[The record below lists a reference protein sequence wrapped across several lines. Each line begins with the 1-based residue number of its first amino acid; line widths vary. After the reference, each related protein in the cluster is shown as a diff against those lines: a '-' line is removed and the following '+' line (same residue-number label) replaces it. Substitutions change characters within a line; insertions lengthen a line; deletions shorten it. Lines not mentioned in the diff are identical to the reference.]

1 MLVRRWLTAAAIML
15 MPIGLPAHAQ
25 EDDAALI
32 ARGEYL
38 ARAADCM
45 PCHTSPGGKPYAG
58 GLGLSTP
65 FGTLYSVNITSDRK
79 TGIGGWT
86 FEQFTGALHDG
97 IRADGAFLY
106 PAMPFDAYTGITEDD
121 LRALWAY
128 VRRIPAVEAANPD
141 NQLSFP
147 FSIRLGMLAWREL
160 YFTPQSFQPTPGKSD
175 VWNRGAYLVEAL
187 GHCSDCHSPRNVMG
201 AIKGKEQFVGAEVDG
216 FYAPDIASAALAKT
230 WRPADLK
237 NFLKTGSAPDRTSVF
252 GPMADVVQ
260 HSLAHLT
267 DADLDAMV
275 TYLLDSPPPADLPA
289 PQKLSPLPAETY
301 HRAAKLYVDQCA
313 GCHQPHGTGLA
324 NSVPPLQDNP
334 AVTATEPYNV
344 LKAVLDGLPP
354 GGRYGAMPSFA
365 GRLSDQQ
372 IAELAN
378 YVRTS
383 WGNQA
388 PANATAS
395 MVGLWRS
402 AGAVP
407 DYGTSAAE
415 DFQCPQV
422 GGAPGAPGPDA
433 NAVAALAAMIQ
444 GGNRHVPELIA
455 TYQKQAS
462 DTGTATTI
470 DALLAAYCPTVAQ
483 ADEPAYIKKAELERF
498 AMQAAAD
505 LSQQTATVPFPA
517 IDLTLALP
525 VGHSLVAREPDGA
538 ARPVA
543 CPADDGKLV
552 AASLVADARQVLG
565 TPALPVTAEARDGFV
580 TALKAK
586 DPKTVL
592 ADIANALIVAY
603 CEQVVADGAADEAE
617 RRTWLETFS
626 REVIQHLQMISTRS
640 G

>member
-1 MLVRRWLTAAAIML
+1 MLVRRWLLAAATML
-15 MPIGLPAHAQ
+15 MPIGLPAHGQ
-25 EDDAALI
+25 EDDSALT

-65 FGTLYSVNITSDRK
+65 FGTLFSVNITSDRE

-86 FEQFTGALHDG
+86 YEQFKGALHDG
-97 IRADGAFLY
+97 VRADGAFLY

-128 VRRIPAVEAANPD
+128 VRRIPAVPAANPD
-141 NQLSFP
+141 NQLVFP
-147 FSIRLGMLAWREL
+147 FNIRLGMLAWREL
-160 YFTPQSFQPTPGKSD
+160 FFAPQTFRPTPGKSD
-175 VWNRGAYLVEAL
+175 AWNRGAYLVEAL

-201 AIKGKEQFVGAEVDG
+201 AIKGKAQFVGAEIDG
-216 FYAPDIASAALAKT
+216 FYAPAITSAALAKT
-230 WRPADLK
+230 WQRADLK
-237 NFLKTGSAPDRTSVF
+237 SFLKTGSAPDRTSVF

-260 HSLAHLT
+260 HSLAYLT
-267 DADLDAMV
+267 DADLDAMI
-275 TYLLDSPPPADLPA
+275 TYLLDSPPPPDLPA
-289 PQKLSPLPAETY
+289 PQKLSPLPADVY
-301 HRAAKLYVDQCA
+301 HRASQLYVDQCA

-324 NSVPPLQDNP
+324 NSVPPLQGNP
-334 AVTATEPYNV
+334 AVTAAEPYNV

-372 IAELAN
+372 VAELAN

-383 WGNQA
+383 WNNQA

-402 AGAVP
+402 ASAVP
-407 DYGTSAAE
+407 DYGTSAAA

-433 NAVAALAAMIQ
+433 DAVAAIAAMIQ
-444 GGNRHVPELIA
+444 GGNRNVPELIA
-455 TYQKQAS
+455 AYQNQAS
-462 DTGTATTI
+462 DAGAASSI

-483 ADEPAYIKKAELERF
+483 ADEPAYLKKAALERF

-505 LSQQTATVPFPA
+505 LSPQTAAVPFPA

-525 VGHSLVAREPDGA
+525 VGHSLVAREPDDA

-552 AASLVADARQVLG
+552 PASLIAEARQVLG

-586 DPKTVL
+586 DPKAVP

-603 CEQVVADGAADEAE
+603 CEQVVMNGSADEAD

-626 REVIQHLQMISTRS
+626 REVIQHLQMLPAKSD
-640 G
+640 